1 MAIDDQCVSI
11 SPYFR
16 VPEERDEEVK
26 GICAE
31 FVARTREEPLCLYY
45 GFSRSGNILHC
56 REGYRGAAGAL
67 AHLENVAKQ
76 LEAILQVC
84 ELTKLE
90 VHGPSEEIDQLK
102 DAMKALPAEFF
113 ALQTGFRN

>member
-16 VPEERDEEVK
+16 VPEEHDDEVK

-76 LEAILQVC
+76 LEAILQIC
-84 ELTKLE
+84 ELTKIE
-90 VHGPSEEIDQLK
+90 VHGPSEEIDQLR
-102 DAMKALPAEFF
+102 DAMEALPAEFF